1 MNDIYVVGV
10 GMTQFGRLLERSVY
24 DMVGEAVGLALKDAG
39 CTTVDIGAAYYGT
52 MTNGQFQGQ
61 TAIPGPIAMRRLGIE
76 GVPVFTV
83 ENACA
88 TGSSA
93 FNLATLALR
102 AGSCDIALAVGVEKM
117 NIPDKAKMF
126 TAFDGGWDVSTVE
139 ENKKTL
145 LAMGEGIVPPPG
157 TMSERPYS
165 VFMDVYAAIC
175 RNHMMRYGTTQRQ
188 IAAVASKNHGHSVH
202 NPLAQ
207 FQQPFSI
214 EQVLASPPIA
224 YPLTTAMCSPI
235 SDGAAAAIL
244 CNAAGLKRLS
254 AAGVDTSRA
263 VRVLA
268 SVIQT
273 GSTRSLDEPQKIVAH
288 LGALKA
294 YDQAGVSPSDVN
306 VAEVHDASAIGEIL
320 NAESLM
326 LVPFGEGGPAAE
338 RGDFTVGG
346 RMPVNPSGGLESKGH
361 PIGATGLGQ
370 IHELVTQL
378 RGEAGKRQVDN
389 ARIAIQENGGGLYG
403 IEEAVVAITIL
414 AKQ

>member
-1 MNDIYVVGV
+1 MQNIYVAGV
-10 GMTQFGRLLERSVY
+10 GMTPFGRLLDKTVY
-24 DMVGEAVGLALKDAG
+24 DLVGHAVGLALHDAG
-39 CTTVDIGAAYYGT
+39 AQITDMGAAYYGT

-61 TAIPGPIAMRRLGIE
+61 TAIPGPIAMRRLGLE

-93 FNLATLALR
+93 FHLASLALQS
-102 AGSCDIALAVGVEKM
+102 GSCDIALAVGVEKM

-126 TAFDGGWDVSTVE
+126 AAFDGGWDVSTVE
-139 ENKKTL
+139 QNKETL
-145 LAMGEGIVPPPG
+145 LAMGRGIVPPPG

-175 RNHMMRYGTTQRQ
+175 RNHMQRYGTTQQQ
-188 IAAVASKNHGHSVH
+188 IAAVAAKNHQHSVH

-207 FQQPFSI
+207 FQQAFTI
-214 EQVLASPPIA
+214 EQVLASAPIA
-224 YPLTTAMCSPI
+224 YPLTTLMCSPI
-235 SDGAAAAIL
+235 SDGAAAAVL
-244 CNAAGLKRLS
+244 CTEAGLKRLQGS
-254 AAGVDTSRA
+254 AKRA
-263 VRVLA
+263 VRLLA
-268 SVIQT
+268 SVVQT
-273 GSTRSLDEPQKIVAH
+273 GSDRSLDAPEKIIAH
-288 LGALKA
+288 LAAKKA
-294 YDQAGVSPSDVN
+294 YEQAGVAPTDVD

-326 LVPFGEGGPAAE
+326 LVPFGEGGPAAA

-346 RMPVNPSGGLESKGH
+346 RMPINPSGGLESKGH

-378 RGEAGKRQVDN
+378 RGEAGARQV
-389 ARIAIQENGGGLYG
+389 ARARVAIQENGGGLYG
-403 IEEAVVAITIL
+403 IEEAVVAVNIF
-414 AKQ
+414 AKP